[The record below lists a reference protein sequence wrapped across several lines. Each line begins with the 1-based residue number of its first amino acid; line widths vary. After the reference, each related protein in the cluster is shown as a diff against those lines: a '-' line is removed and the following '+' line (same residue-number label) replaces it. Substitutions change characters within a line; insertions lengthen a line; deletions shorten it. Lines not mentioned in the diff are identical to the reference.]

1 MQAIQKEKG
10 VLKVDGGEEGGE
22 EGGSTSV
29 SSADPTQSNE
39 PYIPGQ
45 GIIYS
50 HSLSSE
56 ESFLILGK

>member
-10 VLKVDGGEEGGE
+10 VLKVGGEEEGGE
-22 EGGSTSV
+22 DI